1 MTSHIWP
8 IHTASKIT
16 YRHAL
21 LFENSFSSFNL
32 SRTTPV
38 GKAKMAE
45 VPSVPTE
52 GTDSEV
58 WPSTTYDHAS
68 DLFEKNVP
76 VCFKGPGR
84 TPEKVEELSFRI
96 LLGFDREKQAKA
108 SEFHHQM
115 LF

>member
-1 MTSHIWP
+1 
-8 IHTASKIT
+8 
-16 YRHAL
+16 
-21 LFENSFSSFNL
+21 
-32 SRTTPV
+32 
-38 GKAKMAE
+38 
-45 VPSVPTE
+45 
-52 GTDSEV
+52 
-58 WPSTTYDHAS
+58 
-68 DLFEKNVP
+68 LFEKNVP